1 MSITITREKALK
13 FLKEA
18 DFKAKLFSKDKKRK
32 VGAII
37 LEKDSLIQ
45 LSCGYNGLP
54 RKLKETK
61 KRWLKENKHLYVIH
75 AETNA
80 IIQASRTNSNINN
93 CIMVCNRFPCHNCC
107 LNIIQVGI
115 KLLITIEPDWNTLS
129 EKWKKSFYASKE
141 MLDELKIEIMFF
153 KESDLL

>member
-1 MSITITREKALK
+1 MINREKALK

-18 DFKAKLFSKDKKRK
+18 DFKAKLFSKDKRRK

-37 LEKDSLIQ
+37 LEDKTLIQ

-61 KRWLKENKHLYVIH
+61 KRWLKENKDLYVIH

-80 IIQASRTNSNINN
+80 IVQASRTNSNINN
-93 CIMVCNRFPCHNCC
+93 SIIICNRFPCHNCC
-107 LNIIQVGI
+107 LNIIQAGI
-115 KLLITIEPDWNTLS
+115 KILVTIEPEWNNLS
-129 EKWKKSFYASKE
+129 SKWKQSFFASKE
-141 MLDELKIEIMFF
+141 MLDELKIKIIFF
-153 KESDLL
+153 KENDLF

>member
-1 MSITITREKALK
+1 MSITREKALK

-18 DFKAKLFSKDKKRK
+18 DFKAKLFSKDNKRK

-37 LEKDSLIQ
+37 LEKESLIQ

-61 KRWLKENKHLYVIH
+61 KRWSKKYKDLYVIH

-93 CIMVCNRFPCHNCC
+93 SIMVCNRFPCHNCC
-107 LNIIQVGI
+107 LNIIQAGI
-115 KLLITIEPDWNTLS
+115 KLLITVEPEWNSLS
-129 EKWKKSFYASKE
+129 KKWKKSFYASKE
-141 MLDELKIEIMFF
+141 MLDELKIDIIFF
-153 KESDLL
+153 KENELY

>member
-1 MSITITREKALK
+1 MLSITREKALK

-18 DFKAKLFSKDKKRK
+18 DFKAKLFSKDNKRK

-37 LEKDSLIQ
+37 LQNDSLIQ

-61 KRWLKENKHLYVIH
+61 KRWLKENKDLYVIH

-93 CIMVCNRFPCHNCC
+93 SIMVCNRFPCHNCC
-107 LNIIQVGI
+107 LNIIQAGI

>member
-1 MSITITREKALK
+1 MIKRDKALK

-18 DFKAKLFSKDKKRK
+18 DFKAKLFSKDTKRK
-32 VGAII
+32 VGCII
-37 LEKDSLIQ
+37 LENESLIQ

-61 KRWLKENKHLYVIH
+61 KRWLKENKHYYVIH

-80 IIQASRTNSNINN
+80 IIQASRNNTNIKNS
-93 CIMVCNRFPCHNCC
+93 IMVCNRFPCHNCC
-107 LNIIQVGI
+107 MNLIQAGI
-115 KLLITIEPDWNTLS
+115 KLLITIEPEWNNLS
-129 EKWKKSFYASKE
+129 KKWEKSFYASKE

-153 KESDLL
+153 KESELI

>member
-1 MSITITREKALK
+1 MIKRDKALK

-18 DFKAKLFSKDKKRK
+18 DFKAKLFSKDTKRK
-32 VGAII
+32 VGCII
-37 LEKDSLIQ
+37 LENESLIQ

-61 KRWLKENKHLYVIH
+61 KRWLKENKDYYVIH

-80 IIQASRTNSNINN
+80 IIQASRTTTNIKNS
-93 CIMVCNRFPCHNCC
+93 IMVCNRFPCHNCC
-107 LNIIQVGI
+107 MNLIQDGI
-115 KLLITIEPDWNTLS
+115 KLLITVEPEWNNLS
-129 EKWKKSFYASKE
+129 KKWKKSFFASKE

-153 KESDLL
+153 KESELV

>member
-1 MSITITREKALK
+1 MIKRDKALK

-18 DFKAKLFSKDKKRK
+18 DFKAKLFSKDTKRK
-32 VGAII
+32 VGCII
-37 LEKDSLIQ
+37 LENESLIQ

-61 KRWLKENKHLYVIH
+61 KRWLKENKDYYVIH

-80 IIQASRTNSNINN
+80 IIQASRTNTNIKNS
-93 CIMVCNRFPCHNCC
+93 IMVCNRFPCHNCC
-107 LNIIQVGI
+107 MNLIQAGI
-115 KLLITIEPDWNTLS
+115 KLLITVEPEWNNLS
-129 EKWKKSFYASKE
+129 KKWKKSFFASKE

-153 KESDLL
+153 KECEL

>member
-1 MSITITREKALK
+1 MTISRDKALK

-18 DFKAKLFSKDKKRK
+18 DFKAKLFSKDEKRK

-37 LEKDSLIQ
+37 LENESLIQ

-61 KRWLKENKHLYVIH
+61 KRWLKKNKDLYVIH

-80 IIQASRTNSNINN
+80 IVQAARTNCNINN
-93 CIMVCNRFPCHNCC
+93 SIMVCNRFPCHNCC
-107 LNIIQVGI
+107 LNIIQAGI
-115 KLLITIEPDWNTLS
+115 KLLITIEPDWDNLS
-129 EKWKKSFYASKE
+129 DRWKLSFYTSKE
-141 MLDELKIEIMFF
+141 MLDELKINIMFF
-153 KESDLL
+153 KESDLIQ

>member
-1 MSITITREKALK
+1 MIKRDKALK

-18 DFKAKLFSKDKKRK
+18 DFKAKLFSKDTKRK
-32 VGAII
+32 VVCII
-37 LEKDSLIQ
+37 LENESLIQ

-61 KRWLKENKHLYVIH
+61 KRWLKENKDYYVIH

-80 IIQASRTNSNINN
+80 IIQASRTNTNIKNS
-93 CIMVCNRFPCHNCC
+93 IMVCNRFPCHNCC
-107 LNIIQVGI
+107 MNLIQAGI
-115 KLLITIEPDWNTLS
+115 KLLITVEPEWNNLS
-129 EKWKKSFYASKE
+129 KKWKKSFFASKE

-153 KESDLL
+153 KESELV

>member
-1 MSITITREKALK
+1 MIKRDKALK

-18 DFKAKLFSKDKKRK
+18 DFKAKLFSKDTKRK
-32 VGAII
+32 VGCII
-37 LEKDSLIQ
+37 LENESLIQ

-61 KRWLKENKHLYVIH
+61 KRWLKENKDYYVIH

-80 IIQASRTNSNINN
+80 IIQASRTNTNIKNS
-93 CIMVCNRFPCHNCC
+93 IMVCNRFPCHNCC
-107 LNIIQVGI
+107 MNLIQAGI
-115 KLLITIEPDWNTLS
+115 KLLITVEPEWNNLS
-129 EKWKKSFYASKE
+129 KKWKKSFIASKE

-153 KESDLL
+153 KESELV

>member
-1 MSITITREKALK
+1 MIKRDKALK

-18 DFKAKLFSKDKKRK
+18 YFKAKLFSKDTKRK
-32 VGAII
+32 VGCII
-37 LEKDSLIQ
+37 LENESLIQ

-61 KRWLKENKHLYVIH
+61 KRWLKENKDYYVIH

-80 IIQASRTNSNINN
+80 IIQASRTNTNIKNS
-93 CIMVCNRFPCHNCC
+93 IMVCNRFPCHNCC
-107 LNIIQVGI
+107 MNLIQAGI
-115 KLLITIEPDWNTLS
+115 KLLITVEPEWNNLS
-129 EKWKKSFYASKE
+129 KKWKKSFYASKE

-153 KESDLL
+153 KESELI

>member
-1 MSITITREKALK
+1 MLITREKALK

-37 LEKDSLIQ
+37 LENESLIQ
-45 LSCGYNGLP
+45 LSCGYNGFP

-61 KRWLKENKHLYVIH
+61 KRWSKENKHLYVIH

-80 IIQASRTNSNINN
+80 IIQASRINANINN
-93 CIMVCNRFPCHNCC
+93 GIMVCNRFPCHNCC

-115 KLLITIEPDWNTLS
+115 KLLITIEPEWSTLS
-129 EKWKKSFYASKE
+129 EKWKKSFYVSKE

-153 KESDLL
+153 KENDLL

>member
-1 MSITITREKALK
+1 MIKRDKALK

-18 DFKAKLFSKDKKRK
+18 DFKAKLFSKDTKRK
-32 VGAII
+32 VGCII
-37 LEKDSLIQ
+37 LENESLIQ

-61 KRWLKENKHLYVIH
+61 KRWLKENKDYYVIH

-80 IIQASRTNSNINN
+80 IIQASRTNTNIKNS
-93 CIMVCNRFPCHNCC
+93 IMVCNRFPCHNCC
-107 LNIIQVGI
+107 MNLIQAGI
-115 KLLITIEPDWNTLS
+115 KLLITVEPEWNNLS
-129 EKWKKSFYASKE
+129 KKWKKSFIASKE

-153 KESDLL
+153 KESEL

>member
-1 MSITITREKALK
+1 MIKRDKALK

-18 DFKAKLFSKDKKRK
+18 DFKAKLFSKDTKRK
-32 VGAII
+32 VGCII
-37 LEKDSLIQ
+37 LENESLIQ

-61 KRWLKENKHLYVIH
+61 KRWLKENKDYYVIH

-80 IIQASRTNSNINN
+80 IIQASRTNTNIKNS
-93 CIMVCNRFPCHNCC
+93 IMVCNRFPCHNCC
-107 LNIIQVGI
+107 MNLIQAGI
-115 KLLITIEPDWNTLS
+115 KLLITVEPDWNNLS
-129 EKWKKSFYASKE
+129 KKWKKSFFASKE

-153 KESDLL
+153 KESELI